1 MMRFKWLSIAIITL
15 LISSVVRAEGITEQ
29 QYSAIKK
36 LGELNGIALNCRFL
50 AETQR
55 MKKALVLALPKR
67 RQFGEVFDAE
77 TNTAFLSFIENRSV
91 CPKEA
96 MLSAEVD
103 AAIVKLDAAF
113 ADK

>member
-1 MMRFKWLSIAIITL
+1 MSFRWLSIPIITL
-15 LISSVVRAEGITEQ
+15 LVSTVVQAEGITELQ
-29 QYSAIKK
+29 FSAIKK
-36 LGELNGIALNCRFL
+36 MGELNGVALNCRFL

-67 RQFGEVFDAE
+67 RQFGEVFDTE
-77 TNTAFLSFIENRSV
+77 TNTAFLSFIENKLD

-96 MLSAEVD
+96 VLSNEVD
-103 AAIVKLDAAF
+103 DAIINLDTVF